1 MTGAGFREEQTR
13 IGAPGAAD
21 DLVEMVDLPTEYT
34 GITGTGFISL
44 AMGPHGPQVKWS
56 RGRPGRALPCLVV
69 TLGTPPRALN
79 EGLPA
84 PVARE
89 GERLVRPWVEGNRDA
104 LLRFWREG
112 TSWDVDAV
120 RDFGADLDRMA

>member
-21 DLVEMVDLPTEYT
+21 DLVEMVDLSTEYT
-34 GITGTGFISL
+34 GTAGTVLTST
-44 AMGPHGPQVKWS
+44 AMGPHEPRVKWF
-56 RGRPGRALPCLVV
+56 PGRSVGAMPCLLV
-69 TLGTPPRALN
+69 TLETLPRALN

-112 TSWDVDAV
+112 TSWDVNEV
-120 RDFGADLDRMA
+120 RDFVADLDRMA